1 MHVIL
6 YSFTYPLKPL
16 TQAPISIIYATHNH
30 VLPNPDASHPEFF
43 SADIPPRCL
52 ASGILSRQRSTLSRC
67 LTSGIPLRRHST
79 RMSHIRNSSPSPL
92 HPDVS
97 HPEFCPANVLPYPDV
112 SHPEFISAAIP
123 PGCLTFGILPRQ
135 CSTLSGCL
143 TFEIFL
149 RRHSTRMSHTR
160 NSTPPTFNIPPGY
173 LTFGILPG
181 RRSTFSGYLT
191 SGILSADVQ
200 PSPDILHPEFC
211 PTDVPPFSSS
221 LEHFL

>member
-52 ASGILSRQRSTLSRC
+52 ASGILPRQR
-67 LTSGIPLRRHST
+67 
-79 RMSHIRNSSPSPL
+79 
-92 HPDVS
+92 
-97 HPEFCPANVLPYPDV
+97 
-112 SHPEFISAAIP
+112 
-123 PGCLTFGILPRQ
+123 
-135 CSTLSGCL
+135 STLSGCL
-143 TFEIFL
+143 TSGILPCQRSTLSGCLTSEILL

-160 NSTPPTFNIPPGY
+160 NSAPPTFNIPPRY

-181 RRSTFSGYLT
+181 QRSTFSGYLT
-191 SGILSADVQ
+191 SGILSVDIQ
-200 PSPDILHPEFC
+200 PSPDISLSKFC
-211 PTDVPPFSSS
+211 PADVPPFSSS